1 MEKNNKSSSNQKSDV
16 RRFSGTELL
25 MRRSTLPLHSFLS
38 ANELS
43 LYYIL
48 DRFPVHSQTGLAD
61 RNIVT
66 MLSRI
71 MAVSYDETEQT
82 IWNLYR
88 LGFIDKP
95 GTDTSWL
102 ETALNFPVI
111 TDFCSKLGAHSPGFG
126 LCLRNVIQLKNVDE
140 ITPAE
145 FGMAEKA
152 LRALD
157 NLTPDTPSIDM
168 NNKNVKEHFTNYKQ

>member
-66 MLSRI
+66 VLSRI
-71 MAVSYDETEQT
+71 MAISYGETERT
-82 IWNLYR
+82 IRNLYR
-88 LGFIDKP
+88 LGFIDEP

-126 LCLRNVIQLKNVDE
+126 MCLRNVTQLKNVDE
-140 ITPAE
+140 ITPSE

-152 LRALD
+152 LRAMD
-157 NLTPDTPSIDM
+157 YLTPATSGIDM
-168 NNKNVKEHFTNYKQ
+168 DNENVREHFSNYKQ

>member
-1 MEKNNKSSSNQKSDV
+1 MEKNNKSLSNQKSDV

-66 MLSRI
+66 VLSRI
-71 MAVSYDETEQT
+71 MAISYGETERT
-82 IWNLYR
+82 IRNLYR
-88 LGFIDKP
+88 LGFIDEP

-126 LCLRNVIQLKNVDE
+126 LCLRNVTQLKNVDE

-157 NLTPDTPSIDM
+157 YLTPDPSGIDM
-168 NNKNVKEHFTNYKQ
+168 DNENVREHFSNYKQ